1 MCDTLDNKTQNR
13 EMYVIDALWDP
24 VWVAEGFRAFSLR
37 NDPELS
43 NPWKDVH
50 YDKGPD
56 KLLLK
61 N

>member
-1 MCDTLDNKTQNR
+1 
-13 EMYVIDALWDP
+13 MYVIDALWDP